1 MEKIKSQTFTEL
13 LAGLLEQSNKS
24 FIHPLLQRLNN
35 NPKEDE
41 KLFISVLFK
50 LRNGLE
56 TINLLFHNLE
66 SNRSFSDS
74 IFILLRSLLADMITV
89 IWIIYSSEQKGIN
102 RSDVV
107 IKLNSDHIRRGLKV
121 TELYPLLYNTT
132 LEEMA
137 SEKKKWI
144 DVFPQYFD
152 EDGKLKREFSKGIS
166 ITNMVKEIC
175 SQEPDNI
182 FKKSMV
188 QTFVFYDTYS
198 KYEHLGEFTSAGVIR
213 GFRDNNIANIKEE
226 VKECIIRIL
235 EFKNLLLPEFYSKEI
250 IKKSEYYS
258 LYQRIFKEFV
268 ESLPTD

>member
-1 MEKIKSQTFTEL
+1 MEKIKSHTFNEL
-13 LAGLLEQSNKS
+13 LAGLLEQSNKN
-24 FIHPLLQRLNN
+24 FIHPLLQRLND

-56 TINLLFHNLE
+56 TINLLFHNLD

-89 IWIIYSSEQKGIN
+89 TWIIYSSEQKGIN
-102 RSDVV
+102 RSDAV
-107 IKLNSDHIRRGLKV
+107 IKLNSDHIRRCLKV
-121 TELYPLLYNTT
+121 TELYPLLYDTT
-132 LEEMA
+132 PEETA

-144 DVFPQYFD
+144 DVYPQYFD
-152 EDGKLKREFSKGIS
+152 EDGELKREFSKGTS
-166 ITNMVKEIC
+166 ITNMVRDIC
-175 SQEPDNI
+175 AQEPDNI
-182 FKKSMV
+182 FKRSMV

-213 GFRDNNIANIKEE
+213 GFRDENIDNIKEE

-235 EFKNLLLPEFYSKEI
+235 EFKNLLLTEFYGEKT
-250 IKKSEYYS
+250 IKNSEYYS
-258 LYQRIFKEFV
+258 LFQRIFKEFV
-268 ESLPTD
+268 DQ